1 MCHSP
6 INTYRLMTHF
16 GWPRTNSFSSAQ
28 ALPLQCPAW
37 MQSKMIT
44 HVQHISSR
52 CGSGKSYHTIRH
64 LLDRLCTQ
72 YPAVPTVIL
81 GSKTTDLNAQN
92 YLEFSDAKKASSHTN
107 RFLVPSIRIDSDTHP
122 GSVTKTVTEK
132 LTEGFGGV
140 IFTSHAVLAN
150 LSPDT
155 LKGVEL
161 ILDEI
166 PNSLVATL
174 SVHYEASDQSNDWES
189 NVLTRPSKYP
199 GYEEVY
205 LHPEAD
211 VAAIRR
217 VINNI
222 MSNRDNSRTKPVADL
237 LAFLLANYD
246 KLYVSE
252 IKGRRT
258 FRCFQAVQWLA
269 IKQIA
274 EQVASVTILCAQLK
288 GSLFGFVLQYCLG
301 VQINETHQ
309 IGSVTLATKHPHTV
323 LIHPFLKKGRWSNK
337 LKQQITAEA
346 LCFDDRQPLPQTRSV
361 VEYAQLISDAIMF
374 EGRVLNGQHKH
385 DKHYIAVL
393 NRKDPVLPQIARDS
407 VNLISTVS
415 HGMNH
420 LSTYDHAVYLAS
432 NLPNP
437 QELKHLKLFAQ
448 DHGATPKSIEEAIM
462 IERCYEAAYQCVAR
476 TSIRSKDP
484 KPGMCHYIVVPDNEY
499 AEYLYQWFEPT
510 LANIVTDVSCITHHI
525 DQQELKTKEVLEI
538 TIQILRERHQQRTTY
553 AKLAKQ
559 YKISLSTLDRCKR
572 QNRDLLEKMGLL
584 KPKRKK
590 AAPILDL

>member
-1 MCHSP
+1 
-6 INTYRLMTHF
+6 
-16 GWPRTNSFSSAQ
+16 
-28 ALPLQCPAW
+28 
-37 MQSKMIT
+37 MIT

-81 GSKTTDLNAQN
+81 GSKTTELNAQN
-92 YLEFSDAKKASSHTN
+92 YLEFGKAKEASSHTK
-107 RFLVPSIRIDSDTHP
+107 RFLVSSIRIDSDTHP
-122 GSVTKTVTEK
+122 GSVTKTVTAK

-166 PNSLVATL
+166 PNSLVTSL
-174 SVHYEASDQSNDWES
+174 SVQYEASDQGNDWES
-189 NVLTRPSKYP
+189 NVLTRPSNHS
-199 GYEEVY
+199 GYDEAY
-205 LHPEAD
+205 LHPDAD

-217 VINNI
+217 VISNI
-222 MSNRDNSRTKPVADL
+222 RSNRDNSRTKPVADL
-237 LAFLLANYD
+237 LAFLLAGYD
-246 KLYVSE
+246 TLYVSE
-252 IKGRRT
+252 IKGQRT

-274 EQVASVTILCAQLK
+274 EQVASITILCAQLK

-301 VQINETHQ
+301 LQINETHQ

-337 LKQQITAEA
+337 LKQQIAAET
-346 LCFDDRQPLPQTRSV
+346 LCFDDGQPLPQTRSV
-361 VEYAQLISDAIMF
+361 VEYAQFASDTIMF

-385 DKHYIAVL
+385 DQHYIAVL
-393 NRKDPVLPQIARDS
+393 NRKDPVLPRIQRNGVKI
-407 VNLISTVS
+407 ISTVS

-432 NLPNP
+432 NIPNP

-448 DHGATPKSIEEAIM
+448 DHGATPESIEEAIM
-462 IERCYEAAYQCVAR
+462 IERCYEAAYQCIAR

-484 KPGMCHYIVVPDNEY
+484 KPGMCHYIVVPDKEY

-510 LANIVTDVSCITHHI
+510 VANIVTDCSFITQHL
-525 DQQELKTKEVLEI
+525 DQQEVKKQEVLGT
-538 TIQILRERHQQRTTY
+538 TIQILRERNQQRTTY
-553 AKLAKQ
+553 AQLAKQ

-572 QNRDLLEKMGLL
+572 ENRALLEEMGLL

-590 AAPILDL
+590 S

>member
-1 MCHSP
+1 
-6 INTYRLMTHF
+6 
-16 GWPRTNSFSSAQ
+16 
-28 ALPLQCPAW
+28 
-37 MQSKMIT
+37 MIT

-72 YPAVPTVIL
+72 YPAVSTVIL

-92 YLEFSDAKKASSHTN
+92 YLEFGKAKEASSHTK
-107 RFLVPSIRIDSDTHP
+107 RFLVSSIRIDSDTHP
-122 GSVTKTVTEK
+122 GSVTKTVTK
-132 LTEGFGGV
+132 TLTEGFGGV

-150 LSPDT
+150 LSSDV

-166 PNSLVATL
+166 PNSLVTTL
-174 SVHYEASDQSNDWES
+174 SVQYEASDQGNDWES
-189 NVLTRPSKYP
+189 NVLTRPSNYP
-199 GYEEVY
+199 GYEEAY
-205 LHPEAD
+205 LHPKAD

-217 VINNI
+217 VISNI
-222 MSNRDNSRTKPVADL
+222 KSNRDNSRTKPVADL
-237 LAFLLANYD
+237 LAFLLADYD
-246 KLYVSE
+246 TLYVSE
-252 IKGRRT
+252 IKGQRT

-274 EQVASVTILCAQLK
+274 EQVASITILCAQLK
-288 GSLFGFVLQYCLG
+288 GSLFGFVLQYCLRL
-301 VQINETHQ
+301 QINETHQ
-309 IGSVTLATKHPHTV
+309 IGSVTLSTKHPHTV

-337 LKQQITAEA
+337 LKQQMAAET
-346 LCFDDRQPLPQTRSV
+346 LCFDDGQPLPQIRSV
-361 VEYAQLISDAIMF
+361 VEYAQLASDAIMF
-374 EGRVLNGQHKH
+374 EGRVMNGQHKH
-385 DKHYIAVL
+385 DQHYIAVL
-393 NRKDPVLPQIARDS
+393 NRKDPVLSKIERNG
-407 VNLISTVS
+407 VKIISTVS

-432 NLPNP
+432 NIPNP

-448 DHGATPKSIEEAIM
+448 DHGATPESIETAIM
-462 IERCYEAAYQCVAR
+462 IERCYEAAYQCIAR
-476 TSIRSKDP
+476 TSIRSEAP
-484 KPGMCHYIVVPDNEY
+484 KPGMCHYIVVPDKEY

-510 LANIVTDVSCITHHI
+510 VANIVTDSSFITQHL
-525 DQQELKTKEVLEI
+525 DQQEVKKKEILET

-559 YKISLSTLDRCKR
+559 YKMSLSTLDRCKR
-572 QNRDLLEKMGLL
+572 ENRALLEEMGLL

-590 AAPILDL
+590 S